1 MITTSGGVSRML
13 ALVLILILNTTLAAS
28 YAVPKARIEVLHPK
42 GFSVS
47 VPDHPGIT
55 TFSFHGNLNSPM
67 EGLENGQFSA
77 DILKHRN
84 GRWTFTNRKHE
95 IKPGDVLYYWLYV
108 QKDSLGYRRDDQKH
122 EFTGIQFEFSTILR
136 KLNFSSLHTEFT
148 IHTNFNCKQRPMSML
163 V

>member
-1 MITTSGGVSRML
+1 MITIRYGLSCTL
-13 ALVLILILNTTLAAS
+13 ALVLVLILNTTLAAS

-47 VPDHPGIT
+47 IPDHPGIT
-55 TFSFHGNLNSPM
+55 TYSFHGNLNSPM

-77 DILKHRN
+77 DILKHKN
-84 GRWTFTNRKHE
+84 GRWTFTNKKHE

-122 EFTGIQFEFSTILR
+122 EFTGE
-136 KLNFSSLHTEFT
+136 LN
-148 IHTNFNCKQRPMSML
+148 
-163 V
+163 

>member
-1 MITTSGGVSRML
+1 MLIRNFGIKLNEFIVVSSQMITTRCGLSCT
-13 ALVLILILNTTLAAS
+13 LVFVLVLILNTTLAAS

-47 VPDHPGIT
+47 IPDHAGIT

-77 DILKHRN
+77 DILKHKS

-108 QKDSLGYRRDDQKH
+108 QKDSLGYRKDDQKH
-122 EFTGIQFEFSTILR
+122 EFTGGLMHDFGFIVISRINPF
-136 KLNFSSLHTEFT
+136 
-148 IHTNFNCKQRPMSML
+148 
-163 V
+163 

>member
-1 MITTSGGVSRML
+1 MITTRYAVSCTL
-13 ALVLILILNTTLAAS
+13 ALVLVLILNTTLAAS

-47 VPDHPGIT
+47 IPDHPGIT
-55 TFSFHGNLNSPM
+55 TYSFHGNLNSPM

-77 DILKHRN
+77 DILKHKN
-84 GRWTFTNRKHE
+84 GRWTFTNKKHE

-122 EFTGIQFEFSTILR
+122 EFTGGLMEISQLM
-136 KLNFSSLHTEFT
+136 NSLLF
-148 IHTNFNCKQRPMSML
+148 
-163 V
+163 